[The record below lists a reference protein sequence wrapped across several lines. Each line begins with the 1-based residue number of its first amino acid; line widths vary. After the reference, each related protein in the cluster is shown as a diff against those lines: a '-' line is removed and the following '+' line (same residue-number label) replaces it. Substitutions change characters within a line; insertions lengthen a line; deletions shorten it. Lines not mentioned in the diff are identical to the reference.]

1 MGMASVMARRVSGM
15 VYPPARSARAAADT
29 MSASTAEGVIPVAPA
44 GAAETAAPGR
54 GLFGRFRQRLWT
66 RQMGLVLASWVVGI
80 AIWEYAGN
88 HSNEYAF
95 ASASAT
101 FAALRDLA
109 SSGVLW
115 EHTLISFREL
125 TIAFA
130 IGAVIGVVGGTF
142 AGMSWSFK
150 TVTEN
155 WVTVGLALPF
165 AAVFPIF
172 LVWFGLGESSKIA
185 LGIFASVMPVWGNTR
200 VGIESVDRQLIEMAR
215 SFGGKRRHIVRSVV
229 LPWALPNI
237 IEGLRFGLT
246 RAFLAVVVGEM
257 LASRGGLGYLI
268 NVSGSTLR
276 MDNLLAAVV
285 VVTVITLAMVHVM
298 TLVRRAAVPW
308 WDRKDG

>member
-1 MGMASVMARRVSGM
+1 MALVM
-15 VYPPARSARAAADT
+15 
-29 MSASTAEGVIPVAPA
+29 
-44 GAAETAAPGR
+44 
-54 GLFGRFRQRLWT
+54 L
-66 RQMGLVLASWVVGI
+66 SWLVGI

-88 HSNEYAF
+88 HSNDYAF
-95 ASASAT
+95 ASASDT
-101 FAALRDLA
+101 FAALRELA

-115 EHTLISFREL
+115 EHTQISMREL
-125 TIAFA
+125 LIAFTFGSA
-130 IGAVIGVVGGTF
+130 IGIVGGTL

-185 LGIFASVMPVWGNTR
+185 LGVFACFMPVWGNTR
-200 VGIESVDRQLIEMAR
+200 VGIESVDNQLIEMTR
-215 SFGGKRRHIVRSVV
+215 SFGGRNRHIVRSVV

-285 VVTVITLAMVHVM
+285 VVTVITLFMVYAM

-308 WDRKDG
+308 WDRKDQ